1 MASCEPGTMK
11 ARFFYVNEIIPPEFL
26 KHCPR
31 VAALD
36 IASIATGVA
45 VDIAGKIAESLVDAA
60 GAKTQPEAT
69 VLDLTIPIPGF
80 FSEKGE
86 IAVTGGCLIFHNSCT
101 TDLEEASLLCSMT
114 VVSSYDK
121 SAFRFRI
128 NEWKFTRFLKTHSS
142 GWFQKNDTKDFVLKI
157 EFLSPGS
164 AGLGSRSVYVEHAFL
179 ATSVP
184 ALQSAF
190 VAGQDLPWFAA
201 PTKPSGLPLA
211 APNDDPKALFFP
223 LNIRITAVETSL
235 PNQFA
240 RWVQEIAKEKKSEI
254 AAVVKDA
261 VKDSLDQ
268 DYSAV
273 EKMKKDS
280 LASTA
285 FAAYK
290 ASWDDASSHQSTRPK
305 LPEGLLTDSQ
315 NAKYASDILSWK
327 VAMNARLQV
336 LAAKQILAKSSFAS
350 AVLAWP
356 GDLPDIKIS

>member
-1 MASCEPGTMK
+1 
-11 ARFFYVNEIIPPEFL
+11 
-26 KHCPR
+26 
-31 VAALD
+31 
-36 IASIATGVA
+36 
-45 VDIAGKIAESLVDAA
+45 
-60 GAKTQPEAT
+60 
-69 VLDLTIPIPGF
+69 
-80 FSEKGE
+80 
-86 IAVTGGCLIFHNSCT
+86 
-101 TDLEEASLLCSMT
+101 
-114 VVSSYDK
+114 
-121 SAFRFRI
+121 
-128 NEWKFTRFLKTHSS
+128 
-142 GWFQKNDTKDFVLKI
+142 
-157 EFLSPGS
+157 
-164 AGLGSRSVYVEHAFL
+164 
-179 ATSVP
+179 
-184 ALQSAF
+184 
-190 VAGQDLPWFAA
+190 LPWFAA